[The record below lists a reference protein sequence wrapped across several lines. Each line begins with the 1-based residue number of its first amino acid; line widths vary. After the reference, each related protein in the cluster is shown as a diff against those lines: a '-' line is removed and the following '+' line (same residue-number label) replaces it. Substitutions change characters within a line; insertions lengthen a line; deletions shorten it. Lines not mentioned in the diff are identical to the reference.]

1 MSVWFMPLQEVMML
15 ENQLTWIVKI
25 FKDKEDNKVCFRNI
39 LLTGL
44 EMIHLIFLSRKAEI
58 KFKLFEDRIDIFPLE

>member
-1 MSVWFMPLQEVMML
+1 M
-15 ENQLTWIVKI
+15 
-25 FKDKEDNKVCFRNI
+25 CFRNI